1 MCSNAVKLLMT
12 SHTSWL
18 KYVTWQHAMK
28 RIQGPLKAFWMV
40 KIKRFLQQQQNLT
53 LDTAITAEEAAKKQ
67 RSDITLVTNNN
78 VFTLC
83 RWTRVRYSLVAGVDH
98 IKVTAPSVQPY
109 ISNVNWD
116 VVIIDNNTI
125 SSIICRKPYSSVKA
139 SVMCWV

>member
-1 MCSNAVKLLMT
+1 
-12 SHTSWL
+12 
-18 KYVTWQHAMK
+18 MK

-83 RWTRVRYSLVAGVDH
+83 R
-98 IKVTAPSVQPY
+98 
-109 ISNVNWD
+109 
-116 VVIIDNNTI
+116 
-125 SSIICRKPYSSVKA
+125 
-139 SVMCWV
+139 